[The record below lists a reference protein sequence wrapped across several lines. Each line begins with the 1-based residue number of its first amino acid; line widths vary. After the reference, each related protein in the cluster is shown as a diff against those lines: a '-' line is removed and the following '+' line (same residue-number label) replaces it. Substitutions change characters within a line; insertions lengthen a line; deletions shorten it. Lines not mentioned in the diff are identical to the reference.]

1 MGFPTFE
8 EQGNNLLNLEDYLI
22 ENVHASFMTKM
33 QSNSLSSISI
43 LKGDLL
49 ILEKRA
55 HVNANDIV
63 LVMVDGHHSFL
74 RAEMSSGHI
83 QLRSINTNSL
93 HVGSVEVIGIIKA
106 VIRKY

>member
-33 QSNSLSSISI
+33 QSNTLSSISI

-55 HVNANDIV
+55 RVNANDIV
-63 LVMVDGHHSFL
+63 LVMSDGHHSFL
-74 RAEMSSGHI
+74 RAEMNNGHI
-83 QLRSINTNSL
+83 QLRSFSNNS
-93 HVGSVEVIGIIKA
+93 VQTGTVEVIGIIKG